1 MGLLYLRQYV
11 FSKRRKL
18 MKVMRLK
25 PEVSAEP
32 EGNDPYLVE
41 GTRWTTLT

>member
-1 MGLLYLRQYV
+1 
-11 FSKRRKL
+11 

-25 PEVSAEP
+25 PEVLAEP

-41 GTRWTTLT
+41 GTRWTTLN